1 MPILGVSLPIIINLL
16 RKSGSKYSFRS
27 NSGFSTLTVPGSLL
41 ILMSHSLVADPF
53 SIKKYTPN

>member
-27 NSGFSTLTVPGSLL
+27 NSRFSTLAVPGSLL
-41 ILMSHSLVADPF
+41 TLMSHLVTDPF
-53 SIKKYTPN
+53 SITKYTPN